1 MKRLSLNLSLYAIL
15 IAISILG
22 VACSKNDVT
31 GAKNENNSSN
41 LTASILALPKE
52 TLSEEETKSILHL
65 REEEKLA
72 RDVYYTLN
80 LKYNANVFANIK
92 SSEESHMDTMLQI
105 LNKYGIPDPVAT
117 NGIGVFKDS
126 GLQNLYNQ
134 LVTTGNQSLLDAYK
148 VGATIEDLDLF
159 DLADEISLIDNQDIL
174 LVYDNLA
181 KGSRNHMRSFYKN
194 IIAANGNYSPQF
206 ISQNTF
212 DSIINSAM
220 ETGF

>member
-1 MKRLSLNLSLYAIL
+1 MKKIFLNPSFFIFLFTISFLSVS
-15 IAISILG
+15 
-22 VACSKNDVT
+22 CTKNVNSET
-31 GAKNENNSSN
+31 KGQNNTAN

-52 TLSEEETKSILHL
+52 SLSEAEIKSILHL

-92 SSEESHMDTMLQI
+92 SSEESHMDAMLQI

-134 LVTTGNQSLLDAYK
+134 LVTSGNQSLLDAYK
-148 VGATIEDLDLF
+148 VGATIEDLDIF
-159 DLADEISLIDNQDIL
+159 DLTDEISLIDNQDIL
-174 LVYDNLA
+174 LVYDSLA

-194 IIAANGNYSPQF
+194 IIAAKGSYTPQF

>member
-1 MKRLSLNLSLYAIL
+1 
-15 IAISILG
+15 
-22 VACSKNDVT
+22 
-31 GAKNENNSSN
+31 
-41 LTASILALPKE
+41 
-52 TLSEEETKSILHL
+52 
-65 REEEKLA
+65 
-72 RDVYYTLN
+72 
-80 LKYNANVFANIK
+80 
-92 SSEESHMDTMLQI
+92 MDAMLQI

-134 LVTTGNQSLLDAYK
+134 LVTSGNQSLLDAYK

-159 DLADEISLIDNQDIL
+159 DLTDQISSIDNQDIL

-194 IIAANGNYSPQF
+194 IIAANGSYTPQF